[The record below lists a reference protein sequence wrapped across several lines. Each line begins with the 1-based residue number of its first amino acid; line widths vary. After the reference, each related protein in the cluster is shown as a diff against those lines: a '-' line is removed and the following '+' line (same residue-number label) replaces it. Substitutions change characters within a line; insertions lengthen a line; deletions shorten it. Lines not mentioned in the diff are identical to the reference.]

1 MNAAAARFISSVLSL
16 KERSPSFFSLA
27 IFRMA
32 RTSMRYRDE
41 ALMSD
46 KAYYDEHGWF
56 ESLYYTD
63 VKIGL
68 LKRMFGTMIDRFV
81 KNMFLRENA
90 KKELSQILI
99 VFIRLE

>member
-27 IFRMA
+27 IIRMA
-32 RTSMRYRDE
+32 RTSMIYRDE
-41 ALMSD
+41 TLKSD

-81 KNMFLRENA
+81 KNMFLRENV
-90 KKELSQILI
+90 KKELSQNLM
-99 VFIRLE
+99 VVLRLE

>member
-1 MNAAAARFISSVLSL
+1 
-16 KERSPSFFSLA
+16 
-27 IFRMA
+27 
-32 RTSMRYRDE
+32 
-41 ALMSD
+41 
-46 KAYYDEHGWF
+46 
-56 ESLYYTD
+56 LYYTD

-99 VFIRLE
+99 VVLRLE